1 MKRLKLTI
9 FFLFISFIIFI
20 IKNLTTP
27 SSLKNS
33 EEREINLALSI
44 DNAVERCLKE
54 YGIQEKWIRRNTIQ
68 DRNNNIKKN
77 IKSIRIPEDL
87 SIPVLNLAITKAVIS
102 SEGRIIEGNEITSR
116 NRLIITVG
124 YDNVVVDSLI
134 LTKDKALTHKK
145 GKIAI
150 IIDDFGS
157 DNGKI
162 IEEYLEFPEIIT
174 FSIIPGNKYS
184 KEIGESASKEG
195 YEVIV
200 HLPMESNT
208 PPDRNEKILLKDQMS
223 RKDIEKIINMSI
235 DELPMAK
242 GLSNHMG
249 SKATE
254 NPILMKDL
262 AEVLKRKKL
271 YFVDSFT
278 STKSIAFEV
287 FVKSDVRVLKR
298 DVFLDNKEEVGEEF
312 ILARLDELM
321 KIASEK
327 GKVIGIGHAT
337 KEITCEVLRR
347 EMPKIY
353 KKGYEFV
360 FASQIF
366 GK

>member
-9 FFLFISFIIFI
+9 FFLFISFIILI
-20 IKNLTTP
+20 IKNLTAP

-33 EEREINLALSI
+33 EERRINLALSI
-44 DNAVERCLKE
+44 DNAVEDCLRE
-54 YGIQEKWIRRNTIQ
+54 YGIQEKWIITNTIQ

-77 IKSIRIPEDL
+77 IKSIRIPKDL
-87 SIPVLNLAITKAVIS
+87 PIPVLNLAITKAVIGS
-102 SEGRIIEGNEITSR
+102 GGEIIEGKEITSR
-116 NRLIITVG
+116 NRLIITAG

-134 LTKDKALTHKK
+134 LTKDEKLTHKK

-162 IEEYLEFPEIIT
+162 IEQYLEFPEIIT

-200 HLPMESNT
+200 HLPMESKI

-223 RKDIEKIINMSI
+223 RKDIEKIVDMSI
-235 DELPMAK
+235 NELPMAK

-254 NPILMKDL
+254 NAVLMKDL
-262 AEVLKRKKL
+262 AEVLRRKKL
-271 YFVDSFT
+271 FFVDSFT
-278 STKSIAFEV
+278 STKSKAFEV
-287 FVKSDVRVLKR
+287 FEKSKVRVSKR
-298 DVFLDNKEEVGEEF
+298 DVFLDNKEEVKEEF
-312 ILARLDELM
+312 IVAQLDECM

-337 KEITCEVLRR
+337 KEVTCEVLRE
-347 EMPKIY
+347 EMPKIH

-360 FASQIF
+360 FASEILE
-366 GK
+366 K